1 MKKVLII
8 AAFFIGINQIS
19 FSQFNKAGR
28 TTFQFLKIGNGARQV
43 ALGEASIASVRDAN
57 SIFWNPAAIT
67 GIEGAE
73 ASFSYNSW
81 IADLK
86 VLSGVIGYNLEGI
99 AAIAINYVSLD
110 YGNIPEA
117 GVTSIS
123 GGTDTRTGSFFS
135 GSDLALGFGIAR
147 YFTDKLSIGV
157 NIKYMREELFIYS
170 SSIWGFDVGSFY
182 DTGWRGVRLA
192 MSAQNFSTQARFLE
206 TKEEEQQSY
215 EIPLIYRLGVSIDII
230 GGKELFLGGNPD
242 QHLVTFNADAIHTN
256 DYKERLHMGIEY
268 KFYNILSLRGGY
280 RLNYEEG
287 NLSLGAGLN
296 YAVNNFRIQFDY
308 AYVSYDFLQSPHR
321 FTVSLGF

>member
-1 MKKVLII
+1 LKKILFLVACL
-8 AAFFIGINQIS
+8 IGINQTALP
-19 FSQFNKAGR
+19 QFNKAGR

-43 ALGEASIASVRDAN
+43 ALGEASIASVQDVN

-67 GIEGAE
+67 GINGAE
-73 ASFSYNSW
+73 ASFSYNNW

-86 VLSGVIGYNLEGI
+86 VLSGAAGYNIDGI
-99 AAIAINYVSLD
+99 ATFVFNYISLD

-135 GSDLALGFGIAR
+135 GSDLAVGFGIAKE
-147 YFTDKLSIGV
+147 FTDKLSIGV

-170 SSIWGFDVGSFY
+170 SSLWGFDVGSFY
-182 DTGWRGVRLA
+182 NTGWRGVRLA

-206 TKEEEQQSY
+206 TREEEQQSY
-215 EIPLIYRLGVSIDII
+215 EIPLVYRLGVSIDLL
-230 GGKELFLGGNPD
+230 GGNDLFLGGDPE

-256 DYKERLHMGIEY
+256 DYKERLHLGLEY
-268 KFYNILSLRGGY
+268 QFYNMLFLRGGY
-280 RLNYEEG
+280 RFNYEEG
-287 NLSLGAGLN
+287 NLSFGAGVN
-296 YAVNNFRIQFDY
+296 YSVSNFRVKFDY
-308 AYVSYDFLQSPHR
+308 AYVSYDLLQSPHR